1 MKYVIQATII
11 FAFTFL
17 GELLHQALP
26 LPVPAAVY
34 GLVLLFLALKL
45 GIVKLHQVDAVS
57 KFLIA
62 IMGLFFVSPAVG
74 IVEIWEDIAGSM
86 MPIGVILAVSTVL
99 VFAVAGL
106 TTQWMLKRGGKR
118 HG

>member
-17 GELLHQALP
+17 GELLHLLLP
-26 LPVPAAVY
+26 LPVPTAVY
-34 GLVLLFLALKL
+34 GLALLFLALKL
-45 GIVKLHQVDAVS
+45 GIVKLHQVEGVS

-74 IVEIWEDIAGSM
+74 IVEIWEDIAGSLVSM
-86 MPIGVILAVSTVL
+86 GVVLAVSTAL

-106 TTQWMLKRGGKR
+106 TTQWMLKRGGKD